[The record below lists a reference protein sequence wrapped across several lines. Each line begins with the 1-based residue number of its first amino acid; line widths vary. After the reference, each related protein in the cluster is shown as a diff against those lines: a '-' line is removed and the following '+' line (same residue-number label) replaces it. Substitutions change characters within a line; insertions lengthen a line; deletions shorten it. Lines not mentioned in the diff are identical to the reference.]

1 MTTSKT
7 ATRPAAN
14 KNRGGRVQPYRPSAG
29 GRFVISGGLV
39 MAPVN
44 RFRDLITE
52 REALRE
58 R

>member
-1 MTTSKT
+1 MKTSTT
-7 ATRPAAN
+7 ATRIAS
-14 KNRGGRVQPYRPSAG
+14 KNNSSQRVQPYRPSVG

-39 MAPVN
+39 MAPVKT
-44 RFRDLITE
+44 FGDLITE